1 MKPVSTN
8 VSIVVKARFLCFL
21 LRKKV
26 IVNHPR
32 TPRPPQLSRGSSGSP
47 ETALFYQMPPKDG
60 RACGIAA
67 VVIAIASAAVVAGCV
82 AYGGYKGLELERIVT
97 RNDAILTEVKSYASH
112 LSAQLQQ
119 LQRVDTSLGA
129 RLLAAESA
137 LRGAAPSVTGADE
150 GKKRGKGGGGK
161 GKGKAKP
168 KGDEEDDA
176 STKASQSSGADPASS
191 SSAAAASTAEA
202 TGEGGTAEL
211 VKGKGKGRKGKRGG
225 KGKRGKRGGAKPKE
239 DVKEGAEVEA

>member
-1 MKPVSTN
+1 MG
-8 VSIVVKARFLCFL
+8 R
-21 LRKKV
+21 
-26 IVNHPR
+26 PR
-32 TPRPPQLSRGSSGSP
+32 RR
-47 ETALFYQMPPKDG
+47 LFDMAPKDG

-97 RNDAILTEVKSYASH
+97 RNDAILTEVKTH
-112 LSAQLQQ
+112 LTAQLQQ

-137 LRGAAPSVTGADE
+137 LRGAAPSATGADE

-191 SSAAAASTAEA
+191 SAAAAASTAEA

-211 VKGKGKGRKGKRGG
+211 AKGKGKGRKGKRGG

>member
-1 MKPVSTN
+1 
-8 VSIVVKARFLCFL
+8 
-21 LRKKV
+21 
-26 IVNHPR
+26 
-32 TPRPPQLSRGSSGSP
+32 
-47 ETALFYQMPPKDG
+47 MPPKDG

-150 GKKRGKGGGGK
+150 GKKGGGGK

-211 VKGKGKGRKGKRGG
+211 AKGKGKGRKGKRGG

>member
-1 MKPVSTN
+1 MEGFPSSSTPPRKPQHSRQK
-8 VSIVVKARFLCFL
+8 SPDLLVK
-21 LRKKV
+21 
-26 IVNHPR
+26 
-32 TPRPPQLSRGSSGSP
+32 
-47 ETALFYQMPPKDG
+47 MPPKDG

-82 AYGGYKGLELERIVT
+82 AYGGYKGLELERLVT
-97 RNDAILTEVKSYASH
+97 RNDAVLTEVKSYASH

-129 RLLAAESA
+129 RLLAVESA
-137 LRGAAPSVTGADE
+137 LRGAAPSATGADE

-168 KGDEEDDA
+168 KGDDEDDA
-176 STKASQSSGADPASS
+176 STKASQSSGADPASSS

-211 VKGKGKGRKGKRGG
+211 AKGKGKGRKGKRGG
-225 KGKRGKRGGAKPKE
+225 KGKRGKHGGAKPKE